1 MIGLPLRHWEK
12 GEFERIESYSSQGF
26 KVKSEAPKFILAQV
40 FWKSLQAVDKLRKL
54 QRNKVTILL
63 DKKVLNILHTG
74 GFIMNEDKAAVI
86 AKEILTFIY
95 EHALRLEWNEVHAA
109 IQDGVRDIIVKN
121 TERK

>member
-1 MIGLPLRHWEK
+1 
-12 GEFERIESYSSQGF
+12 
-26 KVKSEAPKFILAQV
+26 
-40 FWKSLQAVDKLRKL
+40 
-54 QRNKVTILL
+54 
-63 DKKVLNILHTG
+63 
-74 GFIMNEDKAAVI
+74 MNEDKAAVI